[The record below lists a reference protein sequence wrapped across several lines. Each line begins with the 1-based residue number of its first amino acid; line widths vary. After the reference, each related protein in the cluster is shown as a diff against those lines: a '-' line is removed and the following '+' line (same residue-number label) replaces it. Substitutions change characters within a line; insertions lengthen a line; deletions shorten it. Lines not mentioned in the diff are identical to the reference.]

1 MRAYERFLE
10 ESLTLRELLDTYL
23 ELRQHFQELEFSEED
38 LKKPPTYTP
47 TMVRLFNKFND
58 LKESLLKHANSYGF
72 DMSLNELINYIQ
84 PLMSKINELTPL
96 SEHGHN
102 QRRNRWDED

>member
-1 MRAYERFLE
+1 MRPYERFLE

-38 LKKPPTYTP
+38 LKRPPNYTP
-47 TMVRLFNKFND
+47 TMISLFNRFND

-102 QRRNRWDED
+102 KRRNRWDED

>member
-1 MRAYERFLE
+1 MI
-10 ESLTLRELLDTYL
+10 
-23 ELRQHFQELEFSEED
+23 
-38 LKKPPTYTP
+38 
-47 TMVRLFNKFND
+47 RLFNRFND

-72 DMSLNELINYIQ
+72 DMSLSELINYIQ

-102 QRRNRWDED
+102 KRRNRWDED